1 MYSKHIEAANQ
12 VTPAHFN
19 SLGINTSKNS
29 TDFSISFILKAFKRT
44 RINTSGDKDLKS
56 IRINSSGHKDL
67 KFFRIN
73 TSKNMGGGVY
83 ILERHRVRSGPVI
96 QVMRN
101 QHDLQRQRPQ
111 EGEQ

>member
-1 MYSKHIEAANQ
+1 
-12 VTPAHFN
+12 
-19 SLGINTSKNS
+19 
-29 TDFSISFILKAFKRT
+29 
-44 RINTSGDKDLKS
+44 
-56 IRINSSGHKDL
+56 
-67 KFFRIN
+67 
-73 TSKNMGGGVY
+73 MGGGVY